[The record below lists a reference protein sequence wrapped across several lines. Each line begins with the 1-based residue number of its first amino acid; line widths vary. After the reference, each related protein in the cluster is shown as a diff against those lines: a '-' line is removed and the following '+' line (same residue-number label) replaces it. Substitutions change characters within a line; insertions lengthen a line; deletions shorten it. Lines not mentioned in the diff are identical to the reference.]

1 MDRARACL
9 VEIVDLYESGPDAN
23 GPELLERVTDLFFV
37 TTKMQSAEDRK
48 AFGDVMER
56 MVYAADPITRANF
69 AERIARAE
77 LAPVDLI
84 RRLAKDEIFIARPIL
99 QYSPGLREG
108 DLVSL
113 SRNAEQA
120 HLKATAHRKHLT
132 KPVTDI
138 LVKRGD
144 LGVLQAVVGNAGAE
158 FSAEALDQLSRA
170 AEIHGEL
177 QPLLSLRRD
186 LAPRVITRLKRLT
199 EYNFWQQMAET
210 MLMTSEEPDKK
221 DSPKPKTPK
230 VALKDKAPES
240 KAGQPAKPE
249 NEEKISGEGPET
261 EMDLAGNAKASK
273 VDETIESFA
282 AITGLDKMMVEHC
295 LFQAHISALMVLCKA
310 HGFAPGTFTALLQ
323 IRENITKEPT
333 DDAISLMRRYEN
345 MTEDTAKRIIS
356 FSDKRPNGNK
366 NEAAQANAP
375 GSGP

>member
-37 TTKMQSAEDRK
+37 TTEMQSAQDCK
-48 AFGDVMER
+48 TFGDVMER

-69 AERIARAE
+69 AERIAKAE
-77 LAPVDLI
+77 SAPVNLI

-120 HLKATAHRKHLT
+120 HLKATAHRKYLT

-144 LGVLQAVVGNAGAE
+144 LGVLQAVIGNAGAE

-177 QPLLSLRRD
+177 QPLISLRRD
-186 LAPRVITRLKRLT
+186 LAPRAITRLKRLT

-210 MLMTSEEPDKK
+210 MLMTSEESDKK
-221 DSPKPKTPK
+221 ETPKPKTPK
-230 VALKDKAPES
+230 DVLKEKAPES
-240 KAGQPAKPE
+240 KADQPAKSQK
-249 NEEKISGEGPET
+249 EEKTSAVGPASES
-261 EMDLAGNAKASK
+261 ELAGNARARK
-273 VDETIESFA
+273 VDKTIESFA
-282 AITGLDKMMVEHC
+282 AITRLDKTMVEHC

-323 IRENITKEPT
+323 IREKVTSEPT
-333 DDAISLMRRYEN
+333 DDTISLMRKYEN
-345 MTEDTAKRIIS
+345 MTVDTAKRIIS
-356 FSDKRPNGNK
+356 FSDKRQNANK
-366 NEAAQANAP
+366 NEPEQAND
-375 GSGP
+375 